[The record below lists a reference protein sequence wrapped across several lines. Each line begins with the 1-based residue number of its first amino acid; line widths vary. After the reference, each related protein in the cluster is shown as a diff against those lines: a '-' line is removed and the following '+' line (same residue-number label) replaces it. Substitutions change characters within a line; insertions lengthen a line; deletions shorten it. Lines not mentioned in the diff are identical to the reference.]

1 MLACDEAPVQ
11 VRVVWNLAH
20 SLVPAWGLG
29 RDEVKDLG
37 RMDGEFP
44 GVSLGLVAGTT
55 VVLVGSGDL
64 GDVTYGDSLVGRRWR
79 SLVGAP
85 ANNMTQSGEGMV
97 CEGQGMELRT
107 ARSLGYVRTVL
118 LGF

>member
-11 VRVVWNLAH
+11 VRVVWNVAH
-20 SLVPAWGLG
+20 SLVPAWGFG

-55 VVLVGSGDL
+55 IVLVGSSEL
-64 GDVTYGDSLVGRRWR
+64 GDVTYGDSLVGRRWE
-79 SLVGAP
+79 SPWWGPLQI
-85 ANNMTQSGEGMV
+85 T
-97 CEGQGMELRT
+97 
-107 ARSLGYVRTVL
+107 
-118 LGF
+118 